1 MSDDAAMPPPAS
13 ASTSE
18 EKSDSLPSVEERATI
33 EKQQEKILKSKY
45 PANRGPMGLTGAGAP
60 AAGGH
65 SAFLQKRLAKGAKYF
80 DSGDY
85 QMAQQKKGRAG
96 GAPRVGLTMPVLAQP
111 STGDTIPTPD
121 LVPHRK
127 TSIIQPLHDHTMA
140 MHLASDPA
148 HLSSEHHGKP
158 LLNPAIAKLAL

>member
-1 MSDDAAMPPPAS
+1 MSDDAAMPPPPAVDC
-13 ASTSE
+13 AE
-18 EKSDSLPSVEERATI
+18 ELPSKEERANI
-33 EKQQEKILKSKY
+33 EKQQEKILKAKY
-45 PANRGPMGLTGAGAP
+45 PANRGPMGMVGAGAP

-65 SAFLQKRLAKGAKYF
+65 SSFLQKRLAKGQKYF

-85 QMAQQKKGRAG
+85 QMAQQKKGRP

-111 STGDTIPTPD
+111 STGDTIPTPE

-140 MHLASDPA
+140 MHLASDNA
-148 HLSSEHHGKP
+148 HSPLDPGSKP
-158 LLNPAIAKLAL
+158 MNPSIAKLAL